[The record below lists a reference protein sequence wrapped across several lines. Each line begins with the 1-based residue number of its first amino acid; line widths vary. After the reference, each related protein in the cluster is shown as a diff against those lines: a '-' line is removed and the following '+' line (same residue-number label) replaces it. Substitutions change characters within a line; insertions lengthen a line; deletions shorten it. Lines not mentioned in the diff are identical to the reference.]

1 MLEHGMVIRG
11 GTVVTARGM
20 KEADIWIRHGK
31 IVRMAKDTLTKNPF
45 NDLYEEI
52 DATGMYLLP
61 GFVALLTHSL
71 YKIKDVDVYIEAMRN
86 LISMGCTSLVDVFR
100 PERWMSRPQIHYQQT
115 QHFNSLLD
123 YVWHVEIDVADLYGD
138 RIAEWMNHGY
148 SSFHVTI
155 RNPEE
160 ISTIKWETLLQL
172 QTSKQMILHMQVQ
185 NDPFLKKEQRE
196 LIRQIWME
204 ATRYWRL
211 RTVMTDSQAAFHFEE
226 NDPYLHIFRLP
237 AEVTDQGL
245 RHLHRQWFGS
255 WQVASPIHDVR
266 IDTRKSWCTSEE
278 LLCLL
283 VRLASTNVAKAIGL
297 YPRKGSLTTGADADI
312 VFLKKENWL
321 TKNDLSTILNF
332 SEMHLPTSVM
342 SNGKWIYRNMRFI
355 PLIGMG
361 KCLFDTKPYSYVI

>member
-1 MLEHGMVIRG
+1 MLERGMVIRG
-11 GTVVTARGM
+11 GTIVTARGM
-20 KEADIWIRHGK
+20 KEADIWILQGK
-31 IVRMAKDTLTKNPF
+31 IVRIAKDTLTKNPF
-45 NDLYEEI
+45 NDLFEEI

-71 YKIKDVDVYIEAMRN
+71 YKIKDVDVYIAAMRN
-86 LISMGCTSLVDVFR
+86 LISTGCTSLVDVFR

-123 YVWHVEIDVADLYGD
+123 YVWHVEIDVADLHGD
-138 RIAEWMNHGY
+138 RLGEWMNHGY

-172 QTSKQMILHMQVQ
+172 HTSKHTILHMQVQ

-196 LIRQIWME
+196 LIRKSWLE

-211 RTVMTDSQAAFHFEE
+211 RTVITDSQAAFHSEE

-245 RHLHRQWFGS
+245 RQLHRQWFGS

-266 IDTRKSWCTSEE
+266 IDTRKSWCTPEE

-283 VRLASTNVAKAIGL
+283 VRLASTNVAKAVGL

-361 KCLFDTKPYSYVI
+361 KCLFDTKPYAYVI